1 MQFNLNLPFWP
12 LNGKHEVKSP
22 FLTMTVYL
30 QGCLLPMNQL
40 PNSISCSLTFIM
52 TRKIQHLISLII
64 RIPVLTFIAR
74 DIRVTQGVELLW
86 MQWSQFKERLPMD
99 QTSKLSSLCWHA
111 FILWCQKLKVL
122 SFVMLSSL
130 LLGAPI
136 GMRIRHYSCLLSH
149 PTSNVNSPLML
160 IHNSWIIPFNPIYT
174 IYTQLLCQLSVRSHE
189 SRIVNHPTSTRILVY

>member
-1 MQFNLNLPFWP
+1 MQFNLNLPFWS

-40 PNSISCSLTFIM
+40 PNSIPCSLSFIM

-64 RIPVLTFIAR
+64 RIPVLTFRAR

-149 PTSNVNSPLML
+149 PTSNVRGL
-160 IHNSWIIPFNPIYT
+160 PFSTYAPRGRGVSDIW
-174 IYTQLLCQLSVRSHE
+174 
-189 SRIVNHPTSTRILVY
+189 PTFAYDSTDRLREMRTREREGV

>member
-74 DIRVTQGVELLW
+74 DVRVTQGVELLW
-86 MQWSQFKERLPMD
+86 IQWSP
-99 QTSKLSSLCWHA
+99 LCWHA

-160 IHNSWIIPFNPIYT
+160 IHNSWIISFNPIYT
-174 IYTQLLCQLSVRSHE
+174 QLLFQLSVRSHE